1 MASVSDNT
9 AETNGTLPTPS
20 WSEEEYK
27 KICKQV
33 KAFQTK
39 KSGGRRKAK
48 PVLKPRG
55 RVIQKEITISIEE
68 SPSDWDD
75 ITDEPFSLDMSASR
89 IYTKIGKERAK
100 CVNTGKSIPVGG
112 AAVYR
117 VFI

>member
-1 MASVSDNT
+1 MASQSEVLPD
-9 AETNGTLPTPS
+9 TNGSLTTPN

-33 KAFQTK
+33 KSFQMK
-39 KSGGRRKAK
+39 KGGKRKAK

-55 RVIQKEITISIEE
+55 RVIEKTITISIEE
-68 SPSDWDD
+68 SATDWED
-75 ITDEPFSLDMSASR
+75 ITDEPFALDTNASR

-100 CVNTGKSIPVGG
+100 CVNTGKSLPVGG

-117 VFI
+117 VFL

>member
-1 MASVSDNT
+1 MPTPSESSPDPN
-9 AETNGTLPTPS
+9 ENLPTPI

-33 KAFQTK
+33 KQFQMK
-39 KSGGRRKAK
+39 KSGKRKAK

-55 RVIQKEITISIEE
+55 KVVQKQIKVLVEE
-68 SPSDWDD
+68 SATDWND
-75 ITDEPFSLDMSASR
+75 ITDEPFSLDTEVSR

-100 CVNTGKSIPVGG
+100 CVNTGKSIPVAG

-117 VFI
+117 VFL